1 MKRSL
6 AIVVCAVALTLA
18 MFAPSKASAGGRY
31 YDYDYGYV
39 YGDCCPNY
47 GCGYIRG
54 RGFNRRYGYGRGYA
68 RYGYPRA
75 RSYARRNW

>member
-31 YDYDYGYV
+31 YDYGYV